1 MARARAAM
9 ASGLATGRNPFSAR
23 SSAIVAQRLAC
34 APLRQ
39 RQTRPQMDSVVES
52 MFSQH
57 RRTTRRVSRWRH
69 GKQAE
74 RWSAAALMAAEFRL
88 RRLPGS
94 RHLPALQAALEH
106 HARQGGGLA
115 VGA

>member
-1 MARARAAM
+1 LFPTAAT
-9 ASGLATGRNPFSAR
+9 AGFRPGRSLRLHQGNLATVDTTTGISGPPQN
-23 SSAIVAQRLAC
+23 VLV
-34 APLRQ
+34 
-39 RQTRPQMDSVVES
+39 TR
-52 MFSQH
+52 
-57 RRTTRRVSRWRH
+57 RWRH
-69 GKQAE
+69 GQQAE
-74 RWSAAALMAAEFRL
+74 RWSAAALLAAEFRL